1 MTTEGP
7 LDRDFILSIILEKV
21 REVVPD
27 LQQTEWGPAD
37 AMSDLGLDSVERH
50 EVLVLTLEAMGL
62 NLPLVE
68 LHGPRNIG
76 ELANL
81 LHAKLAA

>member
-1 MTTEGP
+1 MTEGP
-7 LDRDFILSIILEKV
+7 LDRDLILSIILEKV
-21 REVVPD
+21 RLVVPE
-27 LQQTEWGPAD
+27 LQQAPCGPED
-37 AMSDLGLDSVERH
+37 ALSDLGLDSVERH
-50 EVLVLTLEAMGL
+50 EVLILTLEAISL
-62 NLPLVE
+62 DLPLVE

>member
-1 MTTEGP
+1 M
-7 LDRDFILSIILEKV
+7 DREFILSTIIEQV
-21 REVVPD
+21 RLVVPE
-27 LQQTEWGPAD
+27 LRQTPCGPQD
-37 AMSDLGLDSVERH
+37 ALSDLGLDSVERH
-50 EVLVLTLEAMGL
+50 EVLILTLEAMGL

-81 LHAKLAA
+81 LYAKLAA